1 MQRTIKI
8 LKSTA
13 YLTHWKRVFEDQLH
27 KDKPSGPDCSKVGY
41 WLSVTKTIP
50 GRYPGS
56 YSSSGYGYP
65 LLKSYGLF

>member
-8 LKSTA
+8 LKSTSA
-13 YLTHWKRVFEDQLH
+13 YLIHWKRVFEDQLH
-27 KDKPSGPDCSKVGY
+27 KDKLSGPDCSKVGQSTSH

-56 YSSSGYGYP
+56 YSSSG
-65 LLKSYGLF
+65 